1 MTKIDEAKLRSMTS
15 EERHRL
21 WINARKIDS
30 DEARSIAQMVE
41 QIGLPYSD
49 DQNLRHSDPV
59 FLKMVD
65 IIYSTEGKAAGL
77 AASNLGLPAMA
88 HIDPLLFAALG
99 VDYGAHNEA
108 TVNAGA
114 IVASM
119 MTTLGFGR
127 SGKKGKLPATCIAK
141 TAEIYVPSKK
151 R

>member
-1 MTKIDEAKLRSMTS
+1 MTS
-15 EERHRL
+15 EKRHRL
-21 WINARKIDS
+21 WINARKIES
-30 DEARSIAQMVE
+30 DEARSIVQMIE

-49 DQNLRHSDPV
+49 DQNLRHSDPI

-65 IIYSTEGKAAGL
+65 IIYSSEGKAAGVAATAEGL
-77 AASNLGLPAMA
+77 AAMA

-119 MTTLGFGR
+119 MTTLGLKK
-127 SGKKGKLPATCIAK
+127 SGKKGKLPPTCIAK
-141 TAEIYVPSKK
+141 TAEIYVPST
-151 R
+151 RDRAAR